1 MMSIW
6 SAWLAKVQSAH
17 ARVQPKPSEK
27 SARLLVSTD
36 NDNVNDKE
44 MKKLFWVAILLAG
57 LFSLPLL
64 TRADDYIDDV
74 YYSPEV
80 VITTPSEQ
88 PSRPYYNKS
97 KMKEI
102 IFLDN
107 DKDTVAGQMSDTVR
121 AIIKR

>member
-1 MMSIW
+1 M
-6 SAWLAKVQSAH
+6 
-17 ARVQPKPSEK
+17 
-27 SARLLVSTD
+27 VSTDNDNDND

-88 PSRPYYNKS
+88 PRRPYYNKS

-107 DKDTVAGQMSDTVR
+107 DKDTVAGQMPDTVR

>member
-1 MMSIW
+1 M
-6 SAWLAKVQSAH
+6 L
-17 ARVQPKPSEK
+17 
-27 SARLLVSTD
+27 
-36 NDNVNDKE
+36 
-44 MKKLFWVAILLAG
+44 KKLFIGITLLAV
-57 LFSLPLL
+57 LFALPLL

-88 PSRPYYNKS
+88 PRKPYYNKS
-97 KMKEI
+97 LMKEI

-107 DKDTVAGQMSDTVR
+107 DQDTVAGQMPDTVR

>member
-1 MMSIW
+1 M
-6 SAWLAKVQSAH
+6 
-17 ARVQPKPSEK
+17 
-27 SARLLVSTD
+27 VSTD
-36 NDNVNDKE
+36 NDNDNDNVNDNE

-88 PSRPYYNKS
+88 PRRPYYNKS
-97 KMKEI
+97 QMKEI

-107 DKDTVAGQMSDTVR
+107 DKDTVAGQMPDTVR
-121 AIIKR
+121 ASNETHFKFHIASGDNDLRSASNVV